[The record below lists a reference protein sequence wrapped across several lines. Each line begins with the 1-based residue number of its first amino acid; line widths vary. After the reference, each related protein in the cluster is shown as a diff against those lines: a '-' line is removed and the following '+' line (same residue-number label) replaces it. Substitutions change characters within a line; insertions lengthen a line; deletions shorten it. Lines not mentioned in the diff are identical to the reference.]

1 MIRGM
6 AIMMMTRT
14 LLTTTFL
21 EIMLM
26 MPTTQEYGDR
36 PPHLIHHDE
45 KDGQSP
51 KKKEPHIKKPLN
63 AFMLYMKV
71 GWITMMMLMVVMV
84 MLKMKLWVIIIFIVM
99 MIRRCGQW
107 FRQSA
112 H

>member
-1 MIRGM
+1 
-6 AIMMMTRT
+6 
-14 LLTTTFL
+14 
-21 EIMLM
+21 
-26 MPTTQEYGDR
+26 
-36 PPHLIHHDE
+36 
-45 KDGQSP
+45 
-51 KKKEPHIKKPLN
+51 
-63 AFMLYMKV
+63 MLYMKV

>member
-6 AIMMMTRT
+6 AIMMTMTFMTT
-14 LLTTTFL
+14 LFL

-26 MPTTQEYGDR
+26 MTMTQEYGDR

-71 GWITMMMLMVVMV
+71 RWMAMTMLMVVV
-84 MLKMKLWVIIIFIVM
+84 TITITKLKMK
-99 MIRRCGQW
+99 
-107 FRQSA
+107 SSSSSS
-112 H
+112 